1 MNLLS
6 PDLEAASGARHFTAD
21 WEPTLDEILEEPIIR
36 QLMASDGVTEA
47 TLRRLASEMGESL
60 IATRVDRAEVPF
72 YSDHLLSALQST
84 LASLADVDVRYEIE
98 RDYLE
103 EWRGPDGV
111 KRRLM
116 AALEAGWRRD
126 REPIVERLTRLQNQM
141 RAPAS
146 AHGPESVRH
155 KGVVGSTGTGVGKQ
169 DALGCRKP
177 ARPIR
182 SGTLTLPD

>member
-1 MNLLS
+1 MNLLFS
-6 PDLEAASGARHFTAD
+6 NPEAASPAPPFTANC
-21 WEPTLDEILEEPIIR
+21 EPTLDEILEEPIIR

-103 EWRGPDGV
+103 EWRGPDEV

-116 AALEAGWRRD
+116 AALEAGWRRG
-126 REPIVERLTRLQNQM
+126 REPIVGRLTRLQNQM
-141 RAPAS
+141 RAPVPAYR
-146 AHGPESVRH
+146 PESVRH
-155 KGVVGSTGTGVGKQ
+155 EGGVGSNENG
-169 DALGCRKP
+169 A
-177 ARPIR
+177 ARR
-182 SGTLTLPD
+182 SAG